1 MSRRRRKDWPY
12 TAGDYGWTVRA
23 YDRNGVCYLSTSDGQ
38 GGYLR
43 RSLRHRDRDRARR
56 QADAEA
62 RKLKQ
67 GLAALA
73 GPPTLARVLELYV
86 EEVTPTKVPSVRSED
101 RRQTEMFR
109 RLWGNGFDLRTI
121 SRRVWDRF
129 LRNRRSGAV
138 DGRGHTVPE
147 GKRRAVSE
155 RTVERDLRFLRAV
168 CRWATEYR
176 DREGRLLLEHDP
188 TRGLPVPKELNP
200 ERPVA
205 THDRVDAIREH
216 YHQPRMEI
224 GWHGARENVET
235 LLPEVF
241 EIIVG
246 TGRRVRAVLGLRH
259 EDLELEPTPSC
270 PYGAIVWPED
280 TDKQGKRWR
289 CPISARVRQALES
302 AIRKRPRVGDGPL
315 FPSPQDVDKPARYEL
330 ACKWLRQAEKAAE
343 LEPLKRGRWH
353 PYRRLWATCRK
364 DLPDVDVAQA
374 GGWGSLEALKL
385 AYQRPDE
392 ATMLRVVEH
401 ESELREVK

>member
-56 QADAEA
+56 QADAGA

-86 EEVTPTKVPSVRSED
+86 EEVTPTKVPSVQSED
-101 RRQTEMFR
+101 HRQAKMFR
-109 RLWGNGFDLRTI
+109 RLWGHGFDLRTI

-216 YHQPRMEI
+216 YPSLVWRSAGTAGVRTWKRFSPRCS
-224 GWHGARENVET
+224 R
-235 LLPEVF
+235 
-241 EIIVG
+241 
-246 TGRRVRAVLGLRH
+246 
-259 EDLELEPTPSC
+259 SS
-270 PYGAIVWPED
+270 
-280 TDKQGKRWR
+280 
-289 CPISARVRQALES
+289 SAL
-302 AIRKRPRVGDGPL
+302 
-315 FPSPQDVDKPARYEL
+315 
-330 ACKWLRQAEKAAE
+330 AAE
-343 LEPLKRGRWH
+343 SGL
-353 PYRRLWATCRK
+353 
-364 DLPDVDVAQA
+364 
-374 GGWGSLEALKL
+374 
-385 AYQRPDE
+385 
-392 ATMLRVVEH
+392 
-401 ESELREVK
+401 